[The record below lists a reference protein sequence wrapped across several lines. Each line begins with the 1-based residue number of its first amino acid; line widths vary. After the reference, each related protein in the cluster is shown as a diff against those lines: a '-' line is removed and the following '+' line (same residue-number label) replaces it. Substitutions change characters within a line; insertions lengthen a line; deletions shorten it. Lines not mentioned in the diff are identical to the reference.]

1 MSNPSLG
8 WLGIARLGLVQT
20 ALGSI
25 VVLTTSTMNRVMV
38 VELALPALLPG
49 LLVALHYAVQ
59 ILRPRLGY
67 CSDVGGRRTP
77 WIVGGMAILALGGI
91 GAAVATSWMAASPIA
106 GILLA
111 TIAFALIGIGVGATG
126 TSLLV
131 LLAERVDDRRRAAA
145 ASLVWVMMIAGFVV
159 TATTAGHFLDPFS
172 PTRLIVVTSVAAGAA
187 FVLTVLAVRNIESR
201 GTVAEDR
208 RRRKP
213 EATAHPAFREALA
226 QVWAEPQA
234 RRFAIFV
241 FVSML
246 AYSGQDLILE
256 PFAGAVFGLT
266 PGESTKLAGVQ
277 HAGVLVGMI
286 VVALAGSAA
295 GNARAASMRVWT
307 VGGCILSAAALASL
321 ASAAFVA
328 PDWPLQG
335 SVFVLGLAN
344 GAFAIAA
351 IASMMRLVGAGRASR
366 EGVRMG
372 LWGAAQAIAFG
383 LGGVVGTAAV
393 DLARH
398 LTGSASVAYASVF
411 TGEALLFV
419 MAAGLAARV
428 YRSSTPPSPMRFA
441 TVGDGLA
448 GGLDRA

>member
-1 MSNPSLG
+1 MTRASLG

-106 GILLA
+106 GIALA
-111 TIAFALIGIGVGATG
+111 TLAFACIGIGVGATG

-145 ASLVWVMMIAGFVV
+145 ASLVWVMMIAGFVI

-201 GTVAEDR
+201 GAAADGR
-208 RRRKP
+208 RRQP
-213 EATAHPAFREALA
+213 EPTAHPAFREALA

-241 FVSML
+241 FISML

-277 HAGVLVGMI
+277 HAGVLAGMI

-307 VGGCILSAAALASL
+307 MGGCILSAAALASL
-321 ASAAFVA
+321 ATAAFVA
-328 PDWPLQG
+328 PDWPLRG

-393 DLARH
+393 DLARQ
-398 LTGSASVAYASVF
+398 LTGSPSIAYASVF
-411 TGEALLFV
+411 AGEALLFV
-419 MAAGLAARV
+419 IAAGLAARV
-428 YRSSTPPSPMRFA
+428 YRSSTPPASMRFA
-441 TVGDGLA
+441 TTGDGLA